1 MAADLHRES
10 AHAANR
16 QRATGQ
22 SHTSAAN
29 LSMLERLAGRSRSGG
44 ANGDS
49 GDDVDA
55 NPTLTHY
62 LQLRQNKHS
71 MEVLRRDQRQEQRET
86 DERDKV
92 IN

>member
-1 MAADLHRES
+1 M
-10 AHAANR
+10 
-16 QRATGQ
+16 
-22 SHTSAAN
+22 
-29 LSMLERLAGRSRSGG
+29 
-44 ANGDS
+44 
-49 GDDVDA
+49 DA